1 MNSCTDVHIIQNM
14 KIEFDLE
21 KAQANLRK
29 HGVSFEEAK
38 TCLLD
43 SFALVREDPDGRSEV
58 RYVLVGMSDK
68 LHLLTVVYAL
78 RGEETVRLISA
89 RKATRKEEK
98 AYA

>member
-1 MNSCTDVHIIQNM
+1 M
-14 KIEFDLE
+14 KIEFEPE
-21 KAQANLRK
+21 KAQSNLRK

-43 SFALVREDPDGRSEV
+43 SFALVIEDPDARGEA
-58 RYVLVGMSDK
+58 RYVLVGMSEK

-78 RGEETVRLISA
+78 RGEEAVRLISA
-89 RKATRKEEK
+89 RKATTKEEK